1 MKVNTLEERR
11 NPKRKHRLQKKLH
24 CGLYENRC
32 FEIGIPWDW
41 PESAKGEDW
50 SEVYERQDK
59 IFDAFEGH
67 KSLWIG
73 TMSSEKKGM
82 EVLFT
87 FASGSMA
94 HSEWIKVAHD
104 CINKIK
110 EVTGQDAYLL
120 VNDFLFKDTWYDF

>member
-1 MKVNTLEERR
+1 MKVKTLEERR
-11 NPKRKHRLQKKLH
+11 NPKRKNRLQKKLH
-24 CGLYENRC
+24 CGLYEDRT
-32 FEIGIPWDW
+32 FEIVIPWKW
-41 PESAKGEDW
+41 PDSAQGDDW
-50 SEVYERQDK
+50 SEVYDRQDK
-59 IFDAFEGH
+59 IFDAFENY
-67 KSLWIG
+67 KSVWIG

-94 HSEWIKVAHD
+94 HSEWTKVAQD

>member
-1 MKVNTLEERR
+1 MKVKTLEERR
-11 NPKRKHRLQKKLH
+11 NPKRKNRLQKKLH
-24 CGLYENRC
+24 CGLYEDRT
-32 FEIGIPWDW
+32 FEVGIPWKW
-41 PESAKGEDW
+41 PDSAQGDDW
-50 SEVYERQDK
+50 SEVYDRQDK
-59 IFDAFEGH
+59 IFDAFENY
-67 KSLWIG
+67 KSVWIG

-94 HSEWIKVAHD
+94 HSEWTKVAQD

-110 EVTGQDAYLL
+110 EVTGQDVYLL

>member
-1 MKVNTLEERR
+1 MKVKTLEERR
-11 NPKRKHRLQKKLH
+11 NPKRKNRLQKKLH
-24 CGLYENRC
+24 CGLYEDRT
-32 FEIGIPWDW
+32 FEVGIPWEW
-41 PESAKGEDW
+41 PDSAQGDDW
-50 SEVYERQDK
+50 SEVYDRQDK
-59 IFDAFEGH
+59 IFDAFENY
-67 KSLWIG
+67 KSVWIG

-94 HSEWIKVAHD
+94 HSEWTKVAQD

-120 VNDFLFKDTWYDF
+120 VNDFLFKDSWYDF

>member
-1 MKVNTLEERR
+1 MKVKTLEERR
-11 NPKRKHRLQKKLH
+11 NPKRKNRLQKKLH
-24 CGLYENRC
+24 CGLYEDRT
-32 FEIGIPWDW
+32 FEVGIPWKW
-41 PESAKGEDW
+41 PDSAQGDDW
-50 SEVYERQDK
+50 SEVYDRQDK
-59 IFDAFEGH
+59 IFDAFENY
-67 KSLWIG
+67 KSVWIG

-94 HSEWIKVAHD
+94 HSEWTKVAQD

>member
-1 MKVNTLEERR
+1 MKVKTLEERR
-11 NPKRKHRLQKKLH
+11 NPKRKNRLQKKLH
-24 CGLYENRC
+24 CGLYEDRT
-32 FEIGIPWDW
+32 FEVGIPWKW
-41 PESAKGEDW
+41 PDSAQGDDW
-50 SEVYERQDK
+50 SEVYDRQDK
-59 IFDAFEGH
+59 IFDAFENY
-67 KSLWIG
+67 KSVWIG

-94 HSEWIKVAHD
+94 HSEWTKVAQD

-120 VNDFLFKDTWYDF
+120 VNEFLFKDTWYDF

>member
-1 MKVNTLEERR
+1 MKVKTLEERR
-11 NPKRKHRLQKKLH
+11 NPKRKNRLQKKLH
-24 CGLYENRC
+24 CGLYEDRT
-32 FEIGIPWDW
+32 FEISIPWKW
-41 PESAKGEDW
+41 PDSAQGDDW
-50 SEVYERQDK
+50 SEVYDRQDK
-59 IFDAFEGH
+59 IFDAFENY
-67 KSLWIG
+67 KSVWIG

-94 HSEWIKVAHD
+94 HSEWTKVAQD